1 MSLQVIDGGRL
12 KEYMMIPGG
21 NICPLLAVRGFRGA
35 QPTATYRLS
44 LTGNFILFLSWLN
57 AGCAGGAPVESD
69 ASTTTQPCNG
79 LHKYVLIKRLCNPLP
94 GVESTGDALEPRVCL
109 RHYPRI

>member
-21 NICPLLAVRGFRGA
+21 NICPLLAFRGYRFA

-44 LTGNFILFLSWLN
+44 LTGKAWAIPSHLLTLRLFI
-57 AGCAGGAPVESD
+57 
-69 ASTTTQPCNG
+69 
-79 LHKYVLIKRLCNPLP
+79 
-94 GVESTGDALEPRVCL
+94 
-109 RHYPRI
+109 